1 MVVKKQV
8 KWLKEKKE
16 NPPTNV
22 IIYLQLIKKIVYIE
36 RGNRSNCAT
45 AYMKRP

>member
-22 IIYLQLIKKIVYIE
+22 IIYLQLIKKNCIYIE
-36 RGNRSNCAT
+36 GIA
-45 AYMKRP
+45 AIVPLLI

>member
-1 MVVKKQV
+1 MVEGK
-8 KWLKEKKE
+8 KEKLLVVDL